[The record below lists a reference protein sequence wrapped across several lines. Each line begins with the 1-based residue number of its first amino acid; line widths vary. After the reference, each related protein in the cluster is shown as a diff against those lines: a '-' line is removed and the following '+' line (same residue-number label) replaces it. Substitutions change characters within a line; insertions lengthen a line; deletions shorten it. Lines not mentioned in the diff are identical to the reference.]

1 MSLKGNATALQ
12 KLRGKINGL
21 TEIYYDT
28 YQIAVKNGFKGT
40 VDEWLLTIGNH
51 HIVEFDSLTDEQKAE
66 LKGESGKDGKDGA
79 DGYTPV
85 KGTDYFTEAD
95 KEELKE
101 ETIGW
106 ANEFDVTSHV
116 RITSYGQDQTVH
128 KATDNGSTIVIHA
141 EGALAEGSL
150 YITGLTGTPVA
161 MLMFYNNTVGVM
173 TFNGDRSLEDFSC
186 SQDLMVL
193 DPETGEWVESFWSRV
208 SGRFTFVLFYTA
220 DGIRMLKGK
229 PGDKGE
235 SGESAYETAMRNG
248 FAGTEQEWLDSLKG
262 EPATKEEIEAAVA
275 EYLKENPYHGS
286 TATIGEVTLLAS
298 AWVGNASPYSQVVE
312 IEGVTE
318 NSQVDLTPSIEQ
330 LAVFHHKDLAF
341 VTENEDGVV
350 TVYALGDKPENDYT
364 IQVTITEV
372 TV

>member
-1 MSLKGNATALQ
+1 MIARGDNMSLKGNATTLQ

-40 VDEWLLTIGNH
+40 VEEWLLTIGNH

-106 ANEFDVTSHV
+106 ANEFD
-116 RITSYGQDQTVH
+116 ITSKVKISSASGEYTAT
-128 KATDNGSTIVIHA
+128 KATDNGNTIVISARCDTDFTLTVENHDGYCVGGLLLYYD
-141 EGALAEGSL
+141 ESNNDYVFHPLVTSGSL
-150 YITGLTGTPVA
+150 NGGISHQGDGV
-161 MLMFYNNTVGVM
+161 FSVTV
-173 TFNGDRSLEDFSC
+173 
-186 SQDLMVL
+186 
-193 DPETGEWVESFWSRV
+193 
-208 SGRFTFVLFYTA
+208 VLFYTA
-220 DGIRMLKGK
+220 DGVRMLKGK

-235 SGESAYETAMRNG
+235 TGESAYETAMRNG

-318 NSQVDLTPSIEQ
+318 NSQVDLTPSVEQ

-350 TVYALGDKPENDYT
+350 TVYALGDKPLNDYT